1 MVYDF
6 AGIHIATEKP
16 LDSIEKSCVKYA
28 SKAVPDQTISIT
40 ENDLKYE
47 QRFIHTN
54 ERAILENAAFC
65 RKVAELAASFDA
77 LFMHNGQSLYNCHA
91 GCTGKPLSIIGLY
104 AKMHHC
110 SNGAA
115 MNALA
120 QFFDADIE
128 NSGPFIPAGEAAFLD
143 KNRELLRH
151 MPEKAPGA
159 YALLKTDLEVLYMLM
174 DYAAERAMPFE
185 GGVQISAS
193 GRFINSR
200 LSHKVRPS
208 CTLAMLCYCGLL
220 RRLRL
225 DEIPPQQLERLECF
239 SEQQYRRC
247 LERGFDEEA
256 EVYHRCKRR
265 LISQTV
271 LFPYHAPDFYGRL
284 EERAEHWKALGYTKR
299 SFSYREIARRE
310 NPFLALDC
318 FPQTENRDKTKEVS
332 DDGVTL

>member
-1 MVYDF
+1 MTLLNQESTPMNCLAANDVGGFREALHIEEGRRF
-6 AGIHIATEKP
+6 A
-16 LDSIEKSCVKYA
+16 D
-28 SKAVPDQTISIT
+28 
-40 ENDLKYE
+40 
-47 QRFIHTN
+47 TN
-54 ERAILENAAFC
+54 EFFHWLITQDMRRMLGVPSRC
-65 RKVAELAASFDA
+65 RCFFHEDRQPSAS
-77 LFMHNGQSLYNCHA
+77 LYMHNGQSLYNCHA
-91 GCTGKPLSIIGLY
+91 GCTEKPLSIIGLY

-115 MNALA
+115 MNALVR
-120 QFFDADIE
+120 FFDADIE
-128 NSGPFIPAGEAAFLD
+128 NPGPFIPAGEVAFLN

-159 YALLKTDLEVLYMLM
+159 YALLKTELEVLYMLM
-174 DYAAERAMPFE
+174 NCTAEKAMAFE

-208 CTLAMLCYCGLL
+208 CTLAMLSYFGLL

-225 DEIPPQQLERLECF
+225 DEIPPRQLEQLECF

-299 SFSYREIARRE
+299 SFSYREIALRE